1 MEKKFMEKEVN
12 SMTDK
17 ILIDTNV
24 LVYGFENS
32 DKFKQEKS
40 MLVIEKSA
48 VENNVFVSVQNMA
61 ELARVLT
68 EKVKIKVP
76 ANITQTYLLKMG
88 NLFRRIFYDEFTIM
102 NALDISEK
110 YKLHFFDALLVA
122 TMKENGIKTI
132 ITENDKDFEKIPF
145 IKAVNPF
152 RN

>member
-76 ANITQTYLLKMG
+76 ANITQTYLLKIG

>member
-1 MEKKFMEKEVN
+1 MEKEVN

-76 ANITQTYLLKMG
+76 ANITQMYLLKMG

>member
-76 ANITQTYLLKMG
+76 ANITQMYLLKMG

>member
-1 MEKKFMEKEVN
+1 MEKEVN

-76 ANITQTYLLKMG
+76 ANITQMYLLKMG

-152 RN
+152 RK

>member
-1 MEKKFMEKEVN
+1 MKKEVN

-76 ANITQTYLLKMG
+76 ANITQMYLLKMG

>member
-1 MEKKFMEKEVN
+1 MEKEVN